1 MWGWQ
6 SPSSRRVVE
15 SRRAPSPRRC
25 SGQTRG
31 GLGGVRGGD
40 RAGTG
45 SQGSPGK
52 AATPRI
58 GHWGRD
64 GREGGD
70 LGRPTN
76 KDALHRKGE
85 GTGDEGEGR
94 SSWNGA
100 GVRIQTAKKFVA
112 LARKAGTLFIL
123 KWAALPEPVGA
134 STRRANQPGLPHLTR
149 PRHGGG
155 KTRFIVTINSVC
167 DRCTS
172 LKKVG
177 LARRRAASAAL

>member
-1 MWGWQ
+1 MGLA
-6 SPSSRRVVE
+6 E
-15 SRRAPSPRRC
+15 SLQPPRGGKPKGTFPPKMLGADTRRA
-25 SGQTRG
+25 
-31 GLGGVRGGD
+31 GGVGGGD

-70 LGRPTN
+70 LGRPTD

-85 GTGDEGEGR
+85 GTGDQGESR
-94 SSWNGA
+94 SSGNGA
-100 GVRIQTAKKFVA
+100 GVWVRTAKKFVA

-123 KWAALPEPVGA
+123 KWATLPEPVGA
-134 STRRANQPGLPHLTR
+134 STCEGQINRASRTSRGRATAEAK
-149 PRHGGG
+149 HGVY
-155 KTRFIVTINSVC
+155 TLYLCVI
-167 DRCTS
+167 D
-172 LKKVG
+172 
-177 LARRRAASAAL
+177 ALL